1 MTSQSTDL
9 TNRKPSHN
17 VWLGLD
23 VGFTIANQRQRL
35 IEESM
40 GLFQEIRLLDSND
53 IDAMARDYASR
64 PAANGKMTFGMNRT
78 KRLKAFVY
86 WVQDFHR
93 ISTTPTVTGLNEAV
107 FRADLLK
114 ASIRAEVRVNLHKQ
128 TKTAAEAASPG
139 PLESERKW
147 KQWEERFINYTR
159 AHMGAA
165 GVPLSYVIRENDAP
179 DLNGDFSDFISRSIA
194 CAPLRHETKQ
204 RLIG

>member
-1 MTSQSTDL
+1 MAAIAYAVVAGND
-9 TNRKPSHN
+9 
-17 VWLGLD
+17 VAVEGLD
-23 VGFTIANQRQRL
+23 EQETIAQSLAWVGFTIENQRQRL
-35 IEESM
+35 MDESM
-40 GLFQEIRLLDSND
+40 GIFQEIRLLDSDD
-53 IDAMARDYASR
+53 IDAMAKDYASR

-93 ISTTPTVTGLNEAV
+93 ISTTPTVTGLNEAA

-159 AHMGAA
+159 KQ
-165 GVPLSYVIRENDAP
+165 VTIR
-179 DLNGDFSDFISRSIA
+179 
-194 CAPLRHETKQ
+194 Q
-204 RLIG
+204 Q